1 MKRYGR
7 ILGFALLALTGVSAA
22 GGDELIGDGDRGA
35 VTGADEPIFL
45 APAVPDPERRARLAA
60 WWRHLEAA
68 RPALSVVTLRLRR
81 ERERWREGSDREGC
95 RAARRVLGEVDSA
108 ALRRGVDYRITV
120 EIGRALDE
128 LAGAAAACLERR
140 YFEFDYRLQVAEAA
154 LAAAR
159 QRATAQLARPLE

>member
-1 MKRYGR
+1 MKRYGKSLALAWLAWR
-7 ILGFALLALTGVSAA
+7 LLAPTGPAF
-22 GGDELIGDGDRGA
+22 A
-35 VTGADEPIFL
+35 VQAEESPHEPIFL

-68 RPALSVVTLRLRR
+68 RPALALVTVRLRR
-81 ERERWREGSDREGC
+81 ERERWREGSAREGC
-95 RAARRVLGEVDSA
+95 RTARRALREVDSA

-128 LAGAAAACLERR
+128 LDGAAAACLERR

-159 QRATAQLARPLE
+159 ARVAAELARPSE